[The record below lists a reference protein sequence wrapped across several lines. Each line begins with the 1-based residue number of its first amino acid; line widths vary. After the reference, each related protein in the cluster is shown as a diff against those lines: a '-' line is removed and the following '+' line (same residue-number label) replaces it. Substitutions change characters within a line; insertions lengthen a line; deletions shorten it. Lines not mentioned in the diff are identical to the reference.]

1 MGNNNKSLKQYF
13 FGDKMDFLTID
24 DFNFD
29 GKTVLVRI
37 DVNSPIKDG
46 KIADDTR
53 IKASAETIKD
63 LSHAKIVLLAHQSRP
78 GKKDFTTLEEH
89 AKVMGN
95 VFGRNMKYV
104 NDLFGEKAVNAIRN
118 MEKDEIIMLENVRFY
133 DDELLK
139 KPVEELA
146 KTDFVKNLSPLADYY
161 INDAF
166 SVSHRAQTSVVAFP
180 EVLPGIVGR
189 GMEKEIKMLGRAL
202 NPEHPS
208 IAVLGGAKI
217 DDSIDVMKNMLEKGI
232 ADRVLTTGVVANM
245 FLTANSI
252 DVGKTSSDFI
262 KKSLKEYDRILNL
275 SKKLLQKYKN
285 KIEFPTDVAL
295 NNDGERK
302 EIPVSSLPSEKPI
315 FDIGK
320 KTINSY
326 IGLIKNAK
334 TVVLNGPAGVFEEQ
348 NFELGTKEIF
358 KAVSS
363 ENIFSVVGGGDTLR
377 AMNKYNFK
385 AHHMS
390 TGGGACINFL
400 AGRKMPGIEA
410 LKKSKIRYEE
420 GYYK

>member
-1 MGNNNKSLKQYF
+1 
-13 FGDKMDFLTID
+13 
-24 DFNFD
+24 
-29 GKTVLVRI
+29 
-37 DVNSPIKDG
+37 
-46 KIADDTR
+46 
-53 IKASAETIKD
+53 
-63 LSHAKIVLLAHQSRP
+63 
-78 GKKDFTTLEEH
+78 
-89 AKVMGN
+89 
-95 VFGRNMKYV
+95 
-104 NDLFGEKAVNAIRN
+104 
-118 MEKDEIIMLENVRFY
+118 
-133 DDELLK
+133 
-139 KPVEELA
+139 
-146 KTDFVKNLSPLADYY
+146 
-161 INDAF
+161 
-166 SVSHRAQTSVVAFP
+166 
-180 EVLPGIVGR
+180 
-189 GMEKEIKMLGRAL
+189 MLGRAL

-232 ADRVLTTGVVANM
+232 ADKVLTTGVVANM

-315 FDIGK
+315 FDMGK

-385 AHHMS
+385 AKHMS

>member
-1 MGNNNKSLKQYF
+1 
-13 FGDKMDFLTID
+13 MDFLTID

-29 GKTVLVRI
+29 GKTVLFRVDI
-37 DVNSPIKDG
+37 NSPVKDG

-53 IKASAETIKD
+53 IGRSVETINA
-63 LSHAKIVLLAHQSRP
+63 LSNAKIVLLAHQSRP
-78 GKKDFTTLEEH
+78 GKKDFTTMEEH

-95 VFGRNMKYV
+95 ILGKNVKYI

-118 MEKDEIIMLENVRFY
+118 MKKDEILMLENVRFY

-166 SVSHRAQTSVVAFP
+166 AAAHRSQTSLVAFS
-180 EVLPGIVGR
+180 ETLPSIAGR
-189 GMEKEIKMLGRAL
+189 TMEREIKMLGRAL
-202 NPEHPS
+202 NPEHPN

-245 FLTANSI
+245 FLIANSI
-252 DVGKTSSDFI
+252 DVGKTNTDFI

-275 SKKLLQKYKN
+275 SKELLQKYEN
-285 KIEFPTDVAL
+285 KIEIPDDVAL
-295 NNDGERK
+295 NDDGERK

-320 KTINSY
+320 KTINRY
-326 IGLIKNAK
+326 IELIKNAK

-363 ENIFSVVGGGDTLR
+363 ENIFSVTGGGDTVR
-377 AMNKYNFK
+377 AMNKYNLK
-385 AHHMS
+385 AKHMS
-390 TGGGACINFL
+390 TGG
-400 AGRKMPGIEA
+400 
-410 LKKSKIRYEE
+410 
-420 GYYK
+420 

>member
-1 MGNNNKSLKQYF
+1 
-13 FGDKMDFLTID
+13 MDFLTMD
-24 DFNFD
+24 DFGFEN
-29 GKTVLVRI
+29 KTVLVRI
-37 DVNSPIKDG
+37 DINSPITDG

-53 IKASAETIKD
+53 IKASVETIKE
-63 LSHAKIVLLAHQSRP
+63 LSDAKIVLLAHQARP

-89 AKVMGN
+89 SKVMSNILGKN
-95 VFGRNMKYV
+95 VKYV
-104 NDLFGEKAVNAIRN
+104 NDLFGEKAVNAIKN
-118 MEKDEIIMLENVRFY
+118 MKKNEIIMLENVRFY

-139 KPVEELA
+139 KPAEELA

-180 EVLPGIVGR
+180 EVLPSIVGR
-189 GMEKEIKMLGRAL
+189 GMEKEIKMLSRAL

-245 FLTANSI
+245 FLLANNI
-252 DVGKTSSDFI
+252 DIGKTNTDFI
-262 KKSLKEYDRILNL
+262 KNSLKEYERILNVSKEL
-275 SKKLLQKYKN
+275 SEKYRN
-285 KIEFPTDVAL
+285 KIEFPNDVAL
-295 NNDGERK
+295 KDDEKRK
-302 EIPVSSLPSEKPI
+302 ELPTSGLPSEKPI

-326 IGLIKNAK
+326 TKLIKNAK
-334 TVVLNGPAGVFEEQ
+334 TIVLNGPAGVFEEQ
-348 NFELGTKEIF
+348 NFELGTKKIF
-358 KAVSS
+358 NAVSS
-363 ENIFSVVGGGDTLR
+363 ENIFSVVGGGDSLR
-377 AMNKYNFK
+377 AMNKYGLK
-385 AHHMS
+385 AKHMS

-410 LKKSKIRYEE
+410 LKKSKIKYEA
-420 GYYK
+420 GHNK

>member
-1 MGNNNKSLKQYF
+1 
-13 FGDKMDFLTID
+13 MDFLTID

-29 GKTVLVRI
+29 GKTVLFRVDI
-37 DVNSPIKDG
+37 NSPIKDG
-46 KIADDTR
+46 EIADDTR
-53 IKASAETIKD
+53 IRRSIETINA
-63 LSHAKIVLLAHQSRP
+63 LSNAKIVLLAHQSRP
-78 GKKDFTTLEEH
+78 GKRDFTTMEEH
-89 AKVMGN
+89 AKVMSN
-95 VFGRNMKYV
+95 ILGRNVKYV

-118 MEKDEIIMLENVRFY
+118 MGKDEIIMLENVRFY

-166 SVSHRAQTSVVAFP
+166 AAAHRSQTSLVAFS
-180 EVLPGIVGR
+180 ETLPSIAGR
-189 GMEKEIKMLGRAL
+189 TMEREIKMLGRAL
-202 NPEHPS
+202 NPEHPN

-217 DDSIDVMKNMLEKGI
+217 DDSIDVMENMLEKGI

-245 FLTANSI
+245 FLIANSI
-252 DVGKTSSDFI
+252 DVGKTNTDFI

-275 SKKLLQKYKN
+275 SKELLQKYEN
-285 KIEFPTDVAL
+285 KIEIPDDVAL
-295 NNDGERK
+295 NDDGERK

-320 KTINSY
+320 KTINRY
-326 IGLIKNAK
+326 IELIKNAK
-334 TVVLNGPAGVFEEQ
+334 TVILNGPAGVFEEQ

-363 ENIFSVVGGGDTLR
+363 ENLFSVTGGGDTVR
-377 AMNKYNFK
+377 AMNKYNLK
-385 AHHMS
+385 AKHMS

-410 LKKSKIRYEE
+410 LKKSKTRYEA
-420 GYYK
+420 GYYKK

>member
-1 MGNNNKSLKQYF
+1 
-13 FGDKMDFLTID
+13 MDFLTID

-29 GKTVLVRI
+29 GKTMLVRI

-53 IKASAETIKD
+53 IRRSVETINA
-63 LSHAKIVLLAHQSRP
+63 LSSAKVVLLAHQSRP

-89 AKVMGN
+89 AKVMCN
-95 VFGRNMKYV
+95 ILGRNVKYV
-104 NDLFGEKAVNAIRN
+104 NNLFGEKAVNAIMN
-118 MEKDEIIMLENVRFY
+118 MVKDEILMLENVRFY
-133 DDELLK
+133 NDELLK

-166 SVSHRAQTSVVAFP
+166 SVSHRSQTSVVAFP

-202 NPEHPS
+202 NPEHPN

-232 ADRVLTTGVVANM
+232 ADKVLTTGVVANM

-275 SKKLLQKYKN
+275 SKELLQKYKN
-285 KIEFPTDVAL
+285 KIEIPDDVAL
-295 NNDGERK
+295 NDDGERK

-320 KTINSY
+320 ETINSY
-326 IGLIKNAK
+326 IEIIKNAK
-334 TVVLNGPAGVFEEQ
+334 TIILNGPAGVFEEQ

-358 KAVSS
+358 KAVTS
-363 ENIFSVVGGGDTLR
+363 ENIFSVTGGGDTVR
-377 AMNKYNFK
+377 AMNKYNLK

-420 GYYK
+420 GYYSK

>member
-1 MGNNNKSLKQYF
+1 
-13 FGDKMDFLTID
+13 MDFLTID

-29 GKTVLVRI
+29 GKTVLFRVDI
-37 DVNSPIKDG
+37 NSPIKDG
-46 KIADDTR
+46 EIADDTR
-53 IKASAETIKD
+53 IRRSIETINA
-63 LSHAKIVLLAHQSRP
+63 LSNAKIVLLAHQSRP
-78 GKKDFTTLEEH
+78 GKRDFTTMEEH
-89 AKVMGN
+89 AKVMSN
-95 VFGRNMKYV
+95 ILGRNVKYV

-118 MEKDEIIMLENVRFY
+118 MGKDEIIMLENVRFY

-166 SVSHRAQTSVVAFP
+166 AAAHRSQTSLVAFS
-180 EVLPGIVGR
+180 ETLPSIAGR
-189 GMEKEIKMLGRAL
+189 TMEREIKMLGRAL
-202 NPEHPS
+202 NPEHPN

-217 DDSIDVMKNMLEKGI
+217 DDSIDVMENMLEKGI

-245 FLTANSI
+245 FLIANSI
-252 DVGKTSSDFI
+252 DVGKTNTDFI

-275 SKKLLQKYKN
+275 SKELLQKYEN
-285 KIEFPTDVAL
+285 KIEIPDDVAL
-295 NNDGERK
+295 NDDGERK

-320 KTINSY
+320 KTINRY
-326 IGLIKNAK
+326 IELIKNAK
-334 TVVLNGPAGVFEEQ
+334 TVILNGPAGVFEEQ

-363 ENIFSVVGGGDTLR
+363 ENLFSVTGGGDTVR
-377 AMNKYNFK
+377 AMNKYNLK
-385 AHHMS
+385 AKHMS

-410 LKKSKIRYEE
+410 LKKSKRDIKQDTIRSS
-420 GYYK
+420 